1 MFNNTRSSS
10 SSGFFRAAFHSRGLV
25 LYIILAVALAGFEMF
40 NFSTTQYALSD
51 LLGSLTFAG
60 IQWATILSIAFCG
73 IDFAGIGRL
82 FMPDGSKDPAHEAW
96 YLFGAW
102 ILAAT
107 MNAILT
113 WWGVSMDLVSHPL
126 ASTAILDHKLL
137 VQMVPIFVAIM
148 VWVTRV
154 LLIGSFAMAGR
165 HYQDRPRQYSTQY
178 QQRPTTAAR
187 PAQQSMNAS
196 AQGSM
201 RSNSQ
206 PAPSYERPSTIPSL
220 SQRPRPLP
228 TTNNP
233 LPEPIHLTTPTPPE
247 PEYLP
252 DNETQATASIPALRP
267 LALSAKPPSSG
278 QERRF

>member
-1 MFNNTRSSS
+1 MFGNTRSNSS
-10 SSGFFRAAFHSRGLV
+10 TGFFSAAFHKRGLV
-25 LYIILAVALAGFEMF
+25 LYVILAIALAGFEMF

-51 LLGSLTFAG
+51 LLGSLSFAG
-60 IQWATILSIAFCG
+60 IQWATILAIAFCG

-82 FMPDGSKDPAHEAW
+82 FMPDGASDATHESW

-113 WWGVSMDLVSHPL
+113 WWGVSMDLVSHKL
-126 ASTAILDHKLL
+126 ASNAIIDHKLL
-137 VQMVPIFVAIM
+137 VQLVPIFVAIM

-165 HYQDRPRQYSTQY
+165 RYQPRARQYSSQS
-178 QQRPTTAAR
+178 QQRPMTAMRQAQ
-187 PAQQSMNAS
+187 PAMHAS
-196 AQGSM
+196 SQASM
-201 RSNSQ
+201 RSASQ
-206 PAPSYERPSTIPSL
+206 PAPSYDRPSTVPSL

-228 TTNNP
+228 TTNTP
-233 LPEPIHLTTPTPPE
+233 MPEPIHLTTPTHPE
-247 PEYLP
+247 PEYISDGDTP
-252 DNETQATASIPALRP
+252 ATASIPALRP
-267 LALSAKPPSSG
+267 LALSAKPPSSS